1 MRRLIERGVFRARRG
16 SPNDDKHDHRAG
28 AHGHARGAAGER
40 APQPSRPWR
49 HDWDDPRSG
58 HQLQQRPGAAQPGDD
73 QSSQSRVDRRA
84 ELAPHHASVRRAKLH
99 APELQSLAHMS
110 GVKSPD
116 APTIPDD
123 YARKPDD
130 GWREVPNQRK
140 IGWHAPRG
148 GIAWRSSSSLGSRGD
163 RRSDRTPSSA
173 AARLLGATSDLLL
186 CPVLGRNCP
195 TDGFGPSPRG
205 SSDTRARRRPSRR
218 CLASARSVFARF
230 LLPLTGAG
238 LRRLSQMNLRVDAA
252 ELLDNEV
259 LFVTVSMR
267 GRQRRGLKRSDQTR
281 RDLAEAHERAAR
293 AERDRDIAQEQASQ
307 RSDPDR

>member
-110 GVKSPD
+110 GVKSP
-116 APTIPDD
+116 AAPRPRLPSPTIMHVNPTMAGGRFRTN
-123 YARKPDD
+123 ARSA
-130 GWREVPNQRK
+130 GTRRA
-140 IGWHAPRG
+140 GA
-148 GIAWRSSSSLGSRGD
+148 SLG
-163 RRSDRTPSSA
+163 
-173 AARLLGATSDLLL
+173 
-186 CPVLGRNCP
+186 
-195 TDGFGPSPRG
+195 
-205 SSDTRARRRPSRR
+205 ARRRRLARAVIAVRTGRLLRR
-218 CLASARSVFARF
+218 RRGCWARHLTSCYARSLGVTVRRTGLGPVRKAVATLARVV
-230 LLPLTGAG
+230 G
-238 LRRLSQMNLRVDAA
+238 RRVDAW
-252 ELLDNEV
+252 
-259 LFVTVSMR
+259 R
-267 GRQRRGLKRSDQTR
+267 RRGQSLPASYSRLRVLVS
-281 RDLAEAHERAAR
+281 AGSAR
-293 AERDRDIAQEQASQ
+293 
-307 RSDPDR
+307 